1 MKLDYRNMTN
11 LGVTRCLAF
20 KDKRAAKI
28 EIFSSKIVHN
38 DNSAVVEFELL
49 GN

>member
-20 KDKRAAKI
+20 KEKRASKI
-28 EIFSSKIVHN
+28 EIISNKIVHS
-38 DNSAVVEFELL
+38 DNIAVIEFELV
-49 GN
+49 G